1 LQASQEKKIWK
12 KLKNE
17 KDREREKEKK
27 KKKKKK
33 NKKRKKQKKKK
44 KKKKKKKDIPK
55 SSSRRVYNKCS
66 LKRKKIEER
75 NVV

>member
-1 LQASQEKKIWK
+1 MALSV
-12 KLKNE
+12 
-17 KDREREKEKK
+17 EKK
-27 KKKKKK
+27 KKRK
-33 NKKRKKQKKKK
+33 KKRKG
-44 KKKKKKKDIPK
+44 KKKKKKDIPK

>member
-1 LQASQEKKIWK
+1 MQSGKEYIASFSRKKNMKKIEKWK
-12 KLKNE
+12 GQ
-17 KDREREKEKK
+17 R
-27 KKKKKK
+27 
-33 NKKRKKQKKKK
+33 KRKGKE
-44 KKKKKKKDIPK
+44 KKKKDIPK